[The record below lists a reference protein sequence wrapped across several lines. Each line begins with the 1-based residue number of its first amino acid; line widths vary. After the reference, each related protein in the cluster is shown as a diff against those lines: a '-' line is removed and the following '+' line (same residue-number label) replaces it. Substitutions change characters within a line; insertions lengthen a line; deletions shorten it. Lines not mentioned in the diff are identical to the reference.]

1 MEETNASMP
10 AQTIGIDL
18 SDESSTYVVIGAE
31 GNLLGEGKFPTTA
44 EGLDSAFGEAPA
56 SRVVLEA
63 STPTHWVARRLGKM
77 GHEVIV
83 ANPRRLHLISKSA
96 RKTDRN
102 DAQILARLGRV
113 DPQLLSPIWLR
124 DEKCLAVRAALRARK
139 QLVWSRTRLINLVR
153 AECKVHGVR
162 LVGCTS
168 SAFAKKAK
176 PSIPEILRRSL
187 LPILDTLAALTGQ
200 IRDYDKQIEQIS
212 EEEFPE
218 TRLLRQVPGVGPLVA
233 LAYAVTIGDPKR
245 FRDSRHV
252 GAYLGLVPRV
262 YQSGMSD
269 PNLRITKQ
277 GDRDLRAL
285 LVNAATYI
293 LRRSSPDSA
302 LKRCGRRIANRGN
315 PRDRARARIA
325 VARKL
330 AVLLHR
336 LWLTGE
342 VYQPLPAAA

>member
-1 MEETNASMP
+1 MRESIAKVTAR
-10 AQTIGIDL
+10 TIGIDL
-18 SDESSTYVVIGAE
+18 SQETSTYVVLGAE
-31 GNLLGEGKFPTTA
+31 GDVLGEGKFPTTA
-44 EGLDSAFGEAPA
+44 GGIDSTFAEGPT
-56 SRVVLEA
+56 SRIVLEA
-63 STPTHWVARRLGKM
+63 SGLTPWVARKLTEL

-83 ANPRRLHLISKSA
+83 ANPRRLHLISKSS

-102 DAQILARLGRV
+102 DAHTLARIGRL
-113 DPQLLSPIWLR
+113 DPGLLHPIWLR

-153 AECKVHGVR
+153 GECKVHGMC
-162 LVGCTS
+162 LAACTS
-168 SAFAKKAK
+168 SAFAKKAR
-176 PSIPEILRRSL
+176 PMIPEILRRAL
-187 LPILDTLAALTGQ
+187 LPILDTVDALTRQ
-200 IRDYDKQIEQIS
+200 INHYDKAVVQIS
-212 EEEFPE
+212 KQEFPVTE
-218 TRLLRQVPGVGPLVA
+218 LLRQVTGVGPLVA
-233 LAYAVTIGDPKR
+233 LTYAVTIGDPKR

-262 YQSGMSD
+262 YQSGQSD
-269 PNLRITKQ
+269 PNLRITKE

-285 LVNAATYI
+285 LVNAATHI
-293 LRRSSPDSA
+293 LRPSSPDSA

-315 PRDRARARIA
+315 PRDRARARVA

-342 VYQPLPAAA
+342 VYQPLPTS